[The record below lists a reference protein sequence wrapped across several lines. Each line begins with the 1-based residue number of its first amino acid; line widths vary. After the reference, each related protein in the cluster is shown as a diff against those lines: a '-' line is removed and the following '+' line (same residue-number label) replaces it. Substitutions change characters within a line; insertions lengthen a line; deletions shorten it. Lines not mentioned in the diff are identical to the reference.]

1 MSKSVRIDDDLY
13 EKIEEFALKED
24 RPVANALVRLIKL
37 GLGLSEPSENKKVEI
52 PNGVGSQA
60 NKRMVA
66 AGSHP
71 ASTGNEHMPVRES
84 LPDDLE
90 EALYHF
96 RQISEDLKPEAL
108 MRWCHKQS
116 VDEAWTDEQA
126 KIEVDKRKQELLAER
141 EEVAAILKE
150 NGVNLGLA

>member
-37 GLGLSEPSENKKVEI
+37 GLGLSEPPENKTVET
-52 PNGVGSQA
+52 PKMAGSQA

-66 AGSHP
+66 
-71 ASTGNEHMPVRES
+71 TGNEHMPVRES
-84 LPDDLE
+84 LPDELE
-90 EALYHF
+90 EALYHYKK
-96 RQISEDLKPEAL
+96 ISEDLKPEAL

-126 KIEVDKRKQELLAER
+126 KIEVDKRKQKLLAER
-141 EEVAAILKE
+141 DEVAAILKE
-150 NGVNLGLA
+150 NGVSIGI

>member
-66 AGSHP
+66 
-71 ASTGNEHMPVRES
+71 TGNEHIPVRES
-84 LPDDLE
+84 LPDYLE
-90 EALYHF
+90 EALYHYKK
-96 RQISEDLKPEAL
+96 ISEDLKPEAL
-108 MRWCHKQS
+108 MAWCHKQS
-116 VDEAWTDEQA
+116 VDEVWTDEQA

-141 EEVAAILKE
+141 DEVAAILKE
-150 NGVNLGLA
+150 NGVSIGI

>member
-60 NKRMVA
+60 NKRLVA
-66 AGSHP
+66 
-71 ASTGNEHMPVRES
+71 TGNEHMPVRES
-84 LPDDLE
+84 LPDELE
-90 EALYHF
+90 EAVQMAMTAKKNMIPENAKMVCDKRCIDDGWSDEQYKYEYDKY
-96 RQISEDLKPEAL
+96 ISEQQDIYDNA
-108 MRWCHKQS
+108 
-116 VDEAWTDEQA
+116 T
-126 KIEVDKRKQELLAER
+126 
-141 EEVAAILKE
+141 AILKE
-150 NGVNLGLA
+150 HNVSIGI

>member
-52 PNGVGSQA
+52 PNEVGSQA

-66 AGSHP
+66 
-71 ASTGNEHMPVRES
+71 TGNEHIPVRES
-84 LPDDLE
+84 LPDYLE
-90 EALYHF
+90 EALYHYKK
-96 RQISEDLKPEAL
+96 ISEDLKPEAL
-108 MRWCHKQS
+108 MAWCHKQS
-116 VDEAWTDEQA
+116 VDEVWTDEQA

-141 EEVAAILKE
+141 DEVAAILKE
-150 NGVNLGLA
+150 NGVSIGI

>member
-52 PNGVGSQA
+52 PNGAQA

-66 AGSHP
+66 
-71 ASTGNEHMPVRES
+71 TGNEHMPVS
-84 LPDDLE
+84 LPDELE
-90 EALYHF
+90 EAVQMAMTAKKNMIPENAKMVCDKRCIDEGWSDEQYKYEYDKY
-96 RQISEDLKPEAL
+96 ISEQQDIYDNA
-108 MRWCHKQS
+108 
-116 VDEAWTDEQA
+116 T
-126 KIEVDKRKQELLAER
+126 
-141 EEVAAILKE
+141 AILKE
-150 NGVNLGLA
+150 HNVSIGM

>member
-37 GLGLSEPSENKKVEI
+37 GLGLSEPSENKTVEI
-52 PNGVGSQA
+52 SKMAGSQA

-66 AGSHP
+66 
-71 ASTGNEHMPVRES
+71 TGNEHMPVRES

-90 EALYHF
+90 EALYHYK
-96 RQISEDLKPEAL
+96 QISEDLKPEAL
-108 MRWCHKQS
+108 MAWCHKQS

-126 KIEVDKRKQELLAER
+126 KIEVDKRRQELLAER

-150 NGVNLGLA
+150 NGVSIGM

>member
-52 PNGVGSQA
+52 PNEVGSQA

-66 AGSHP
+66 
-71 ASTGNEHMPVRES
+71 TGNEHIPVRES
-84 LPDDLE
+84 LPDYLE
-90 EALYHF
+90 EALYHYKK
-96 RQISEDLKPEAL
+96 ISEDLKPEAL
-108 MRWCHKQS
+108 MAWCHKQS
-116 VDEAWTDEQA
+116 VYEVWTDEQA

-141 EEVAAILKE
+141 DEVAAILKE
-150 NGVNLGLA
+150 NGVSIGI

>member
-66 AGSHP
+66 
-71 ASTGNEHMPVRES
+71 TGNEHMPVRES
-84 LPDDLE
+84 LPDYLE
-90 EALYHF
+90 EALYHYKK
-96 RQISEDLKPEAL
+96 ISEDLKPEAL
-108 MRWCHKQS
+108 MAWCHKQS
-116 VDEAWTDEQA
+116 VDEVWTDEQA

-141 EEVAAILKE
+141 DEVAAILKE
-150 NGVNLGLA
+150 NGVSIGI

>member
-24 RPVANALVRLIKL
+24 RPIANALVRLIKL

-66 AGSHP
+66 
-71 ASTGNEHMPVRES
+71 TGNEHIPVRES
-84 LPDDLE
+84 LPDYLE
-90 EALYHF
+90 EALYNYKK
-96 RQISEDLKPEAL
+96 ISEDLKPEAL
-108 MRWCHKQS
+108 MAWCHKQS
-116 VDEAWTDEQA
+116 VDEVWTDEQA

-141 EEVAAILKE
+141 DEVAAILKE
-150 NGVNLGLA
+150 NGVSIGI

>member
-37 GLGLSEPSENKKVEI
+37 GLGLSEPSENKRPKTPKVA
-52 PNGVGSQA
+52 GSQA

-66 AGSHP
+66 
-71 ASTGNEHMPVRES
+71 TGNEHMPVRES

-90 EALYHF
+90 EALYHYKK
-96 RQISEDLKPEAL
+96 ISEDLKPEAL

-141 EEVAAILKE
+141 DEVAAVLRE
-150 NGVNLGLA
+150 NGVSIGI

>member
-37 GLGLSEPSENKKVEI
+37 GLGLSEPSENKRPETPKVA
-52 PNGVGSQA
+52 GSQA

-66 AGSHP
+66 
-71 ASTGNEHMPVRES
+71 TGNEHMPVRES

-90 EALYHF
+90 EALYHYKK
-96 RQISEDLKPEAL
+96 ISEDLKPEAL

-141 EEVAAILKE
+141 DEVAAVLRE
-150 NGVNLGLA
+150 NGVSIGI

>member
-60 NKRMVA
+60 NKRLVA
-66 AGSHP
+66 
-71 ASTGNEHMPVRES
+71 TGNEHMPVRES
-84 LPDDLE
+84 LPDELE
-90 EALYHF
+90 EAVQMAMTAKKNMMPENANMVCDKRCIDEGWSDEQYKYEYDKY
-96 RQISEDLKPEAL
+96 ISEQQDIYDNA
-108 MRWCHKQS
+108 
-116 VDEAWTDEQA
+116 T
-126 KIEVDKRKQELLAER
+126 
-141 EEVAAILKE
+141 AILKE
-150 NGVNLGLA
+150 HNVSIGI

>member
-52 PNGVGSQA
+52 PNVVGSQEK
-60 NKRMVA
+60 KRMVA
-66 AGSHP
+66 
-71 ASTGNEHMPVRES
+71 TGNEHMPVRES
-84 LPDDLE
+84 LPDYLE
-90 EALYHF
+90 EALYHYKK
-96 RQISEDLKPEAL
+96 ISEDLKPEAL
-108 MRWCHKQS
+108 MAWCHKQS
-116 VDEAWTDEQA
+116 VDEVWTDEQA

-141 EEVAAILKE
+141 DEVAAILKE
-150 NGVNLGLA
+150 NGVSIGI

>member
-1 MSKSVRIDDDLY
+1 MAKSISVDDETYKL
-13 EKIEEFALKED
+13 IAEFAKED
-24 RPVANALVRLIKL
+24 DRPISNALSRLVKL
-37 GLGLSEPSENKKVEI
+37 GLGISRPPENKKVEI

-66 AGSHP
+66 
-71 ASTGNEHMPVRES
+71 TGNEHMPVRES

-90 EALYHF
+90 EALYHYKK
-96 RQISEDLKPEAL
+96 ISEDLKPEAL
-108 MRWCHKQS
+108 MAWCHKQS

-126 KIEVDKRKQELLAER
+126 KIEVDKRRQKLLAER

-150 NGVNLGLA
+150 NGVSIGM

>member
-24 RPVANALVRLIKL
+24 RPIANALVRLIKL

-66 AGSHP
+66 
-71 ASTGNEHMPVRES
+71 TGNEHIPVRES
-84 LPDDLE
+84 LPDYLE
-90 EALYHF
+90 EALYHYKK
-96 RQISEDLKPEAL
+96 ISEDLKPEAL
-108 MRWCHKQS
+108 MAWCHKQS
-116 VDEAWTDEQA
+116 VDEVWTDEQA

-141 EEVAAILKE
+141 DEVAAILKE
-150 NGVNLGLA
+150 NGVSIGI